1 MTDGSAAQG
10 ADPAPAEVAEP
21 DFDVIVVGAGI
32 AGLVTAYRL
41 AQRGRSVVV
50 IERGEAPGSKNLSG
64 GVLYS
69 RVLEEV
75 FPDLLQAAPVE
86 RRITRNYIQFLNGS
100 SSVGIDYHDARLAE
114 PTNAVTVLRAR
125 LDAWIAERCEE
136 VGVFLM
142 PGVRV
147 DEVLQ
152 EGGRV
157 VGVRAGQDELR
168 AHVVVAADGVNSFLA
183 RAAGLRAAPPTR
195 HLGLGVKAVVGLPAA
210 TIEERFH
217 LAADEG
223 VAYAIVGDCTQGEDA
238 GYHVAALALRVVRA
252 MAAHVDVVSMNEDEL
267 QGYLARR
274 VDLLDA
280 AEVTRAAT
288 EVRGLV
294 GARTLIVHTRWWSLA
309 VGPDAQAYRAALR
322 GGIAMASARYAYGD
336 TIGPERYREAGT
348 WPSDPRSLRVVAL
361 LEEAGVVCE
370 PGVVPPTRTPTTIGL
385 GDAFVG
391 GVVKV
396 LAEEQG

>member
-168 AHVVVAADGVNSFLA
+168 AHVRLA
-183 RAAGLRAAPPTR
+183 ESKRPRALVLRDELPRNA
-195 HLGLGVKAVVGLPAA
+195 LGKVMKSALKSGLP
-210 TIEERFH
+210 
-217 LAADEG
+217 EG
-223 VAYAIVGDCTQGEDA
+223 
-238 GYHVAALALRVVRA
+238 R
-252 MAAHVDVVSMNEDEL
+252 
-267 QGYLARR
+267 
-274 VDLLDA
+274 
-280 AEVTRAAT
+280 
-288 EVRGLV
+288 
-294 GARTLIVHTRWWSLA
+294 
-309 VGPDAQAYRAALR
+309 
-322 GGIAMASARYAYGD
+322 
-336 TIGPERYREAGT
+336 
-348 WPSDPRSLRVVAL
+348 
-361 LEEAGVVCE
+361 
-370 PGVVPPTRTPTTIGL
+370 
-385 GDAFVG
+385 
-391 GVVKV
+391 
-396 LAEEQG
+396 